1 MSICEDICHIKV
13 AVGMTVQMCPADHI
27 RDPAEAQSPQA
38 LVITL
43 ALQSKIAVETMTPV
57 HTYPP
62 GLSIQIVMTSF
73 SVAVES
79 SSSKSI

>member
-1 MSICEDICHIKV
+1 
-13 AVGMTVQMCPADHI
+13 MCPADHI

-73 SVAVES
+73 Q
-79 SSSKSI
+79 